1 MYHQA
6 LIDAGAPTSSGGD
19 PALAALL
26 AGAMRSLD
34 EDPPTARSYLEQLSH
49 LLVRGAAR
57 DIDALVP
64 AGRIPQPDGLAKGGL
79 AGWQL
84 RRVSAHVEAHLQ
96 GPIFTSTLAEVA
108 QLSTGHFCRA
118 FKVSTGETPHGY
130 VVRQRIRRAQLMMR
144 DTQDT
149 LSEIACACGLS
160 DQAHLTRLF
169 RRLVGTTPLAWRRVW
184 QQPG

>member
-6 LIDAGAPTSSGGD
+6 LIDAGAVAKAGGG
-19 PALAALL
+19 PELALLL
-26 AGAMRSLD
+26 AGALRALD
-34 EDPPTARSYLEQLSH
+34 EDPP
-49 LLVRGAAR
+49 AAR
-57 DIDALVP
+57 RCLERLSWLLAEGASDTAEAMLLP
-64 AGRIPQPDGLAKGGL
+64 ERGERADGLAKGGL

-84 RRVSAHVEAHLQ
+84 RRVSAHVDAHLQ

-130 VVRQRIRRAQLMMR
+130 IVRQRIRRAQLLMR

-149 LSEIACACGLS
+149 LSQIACACGLS

-169 RRLVGTTPLAWRRVW
+169 RRWVGTTPLAWRRAW
-184 QQPG
+184 QQAG

>member
-6 LIDAGAPTSSGGD
+6 LIDTVAPSQRAGGPE
-19 PALAALL
+19 LAALL

-34 EDPPTARSYLEQLSH
+34 EDPPLARRYLERLST
-49 LLVRGAAR
+49 LLVPEEAAE
-57 DIDALVP
+57 
-64 AGRIPQPDGLAKGGL
+64 AGRSLPSYAGPRVDGVAKGGL

-84 RRVSAHVEAHLQ
+84 RRVVAHVEAHLH

-118 FKVSTGETPHGY
+118 FKVSTGETPHGF
-130 VVRQRIRRAQLMMR
+130 VVRQRIRRAQLLMR

-149 LSEIACACGLS
+149 LSQIACACGLS

-169 RRLVGTTPLAWRRVW
+169 RRLVGTTPLAWRRTW
-184 QQPG
+184 QQAG

>member
-6 LIDAGAPTSSGGD
+6 LIDVVGPAQAGGAPEFS
-19 PALAALL
+19 ALL

-34 EDPPTARSYLEQLSH
+34 EDPPLARRYLERLSS
-49 LLVRGAAR
+49 LLDRPVAAE
-57 DIDALVP
+57 P
-64 AGRIPQPDGLAKGGL
+64 ADLLPEGPVLADGVAKGGL

-84 RRVSAHVEAHLQ
+84 RRVSAHVEAYLQ

-118 FKVSTGETPHGY
+118 FKVSTGETPHAY
-130 VVRQRIRRAQLMMR
+130 VVRQRIRRAQLLMR
-144 DTQDT
+144 DTRDT
-149 LSEIACACGLS
+149 LSQIACACGLS

-169 RRLVGTTPLAWRRVW
+169 RRLIGTTPLAWRRAW
-184 QQPG
+184 QQGG

>member
-6 LIDAGAPTSSGGD
+6 LIDSAASSHPGSAPELS
-19 PALAALL
+19 ALL

-34 EDPPTARSYLEQLSH
+34 EDPPLARRYLEQLSH
-49 LLVRGAAR
+49 LLVAPGAAE
-57 DIDALVP
+57 P
-64 AGRIPQPDGLAKGGL
+64 ASLLPDGPTHGKGVAKGGL

-84 RRVSAHVEAHLQ
+84 RRVAEHVEAHLQ

-118 FKVSTGETPHGY
+118 FKVSMGETPHAY
-130 VVRQRIRRAQLMMR
+130 VVRQRIRRAQLLMR
-144 DTQDT
+144 DTRET
-149 LSEIACACGLS
+149 LSQIACACGLS

-169 RRLVGTTPLAWRRVW
+169 RRLVGTTPLAWRRAL
-184 QQPG
+184 QQRG

>member
-6 LIDAGAPTSSGGD
+6 LIDAGTSSQPGGG
-19 PALAALL
+19 PELAALL

-34 EDPPTARSYLEQLSH
+34 EDPPMARRYLERLSSLIAQGDPSEAEE
-49 LLVRGAAR
+49 LL
-57 DIDALVP
+57 L
-64 AGRIPQPDGLAKGGL
+64 PDRTLQAEGLAKGGL

-84 RRVSAHVEAHLQ
+84 RRVVAHVDAHLQ
-96 GPIFTSTLAEVA
+96 GPIFTATLAQVA

-130 VVRQRIRRAQLMMR
+130 IVRQRIRRAQLLMR

-149 LSEIACACGLS
+149 LSQIACACGMS

-169 RRLVGTTPLAWRRVW
+169 RRLVGTTPLAWRRTW
-184 QQPG
+184 QQAG

>member
-6 LIDAGAPTSSGGD
+6 LIDAGAPTPPSDD

-26 AGAMRSLD
+26 SEAIRSLD
-34 EDPPTARSYLEQLSH
+34 AEPPMARCYLERLPNR
-49 LLVRGAAR
+49 LVRS
-57 DIDALVP
+57 DAEVAIAQMLP
-64 AGRIPQPDGLAKGGL
+64 RLPSQPHGVTKGGL

-84 RRVSAHVEAHLQ
+84 RRVTAYVDAHLQ
-96 GPIFTSTLAEVA
+96 GPIFTSTLAEVVH
-108 QLSTGHFCRA
+108 LSTGHFCRA
-118 FKVSTGETPHGY
+118 FKASTGETPHGY
-130 VVRQRIRRAQLMMR
+130 VVRQRIRRAQLLMR

-169 RRLVGTTPLAWRRVW
+169 RRLVGMTPLAWRRAW
-184 QQPG
+184 RQAG

>member
-6 LIDAGAPTSSGGD
+6 LIDAGAPSQQAGG
-19 PALAALL
+19 PELAALL

-34 EDPPTARSYLEQLSH
+34 EDLPLARRYLERLST
-49 LLVRGAAR
+49 LLVPGEADLPLLPGATPRAE
-57 DIDALVP
+57 
-64 AGRIPQPDGLAKGGL
+64 GMAKGGL

-84 RRVSAHVEAHLQ
+84 RRVVAHVDAHLH

-118 FKVSTGETPHGY
+118 FKVSTGETPHGF
-130 VVRQRIRRAQLMMR
+130 VVRQRIRQAQLLMR

-149 LSEIACACGLS
+149 LSQIAYACGLS

-169 RRLVGTTPLAWRRVW
+169 RRLVGTTPLAWRRTW
-184 QQPG
+184 QQAG

>member
-6 LIDAGAPTSSGGD
+6 LIDAGTSTPSGGD
-19 PALAALL
+19 PALATLL

-34 EDPPTARSYLEQLSH
+34 VDPSTARSYLERLSH
-49 LLVRGAAR
+49 LLARGDLCDTEAPVLPAR
-57 DIDALVP
+57 RVTQQ
-64 AGRIPQPDGLAKGGL
+64 GVAKGGL

-84 RRVSAHVEAHLQ
+84 RRVTAHVDTHLQ
-96 GPIFTSTLAEVA
+96 GPIFTSTRAEIA

-130 VVRQRIRRAQLMMR
+130 VVRQRIRRAQLLMR

-184 QQPG
+184 QQLG